1 MASQSGSELR
11 STRVIASAHF
21 ARTNMESETRFE
33 PREGNWRSSLSLAFA
48 ALVVGYVFYAVARP
62 GTQSF
67 LLWHAPVAIQVSEW
81 LDSAP
86 SFLHTFAFAILLSLA
101 GGGDR
106 RRRFATCLAWCAVE
120 VAAEFGQLPSLARWV
135 EIQAPNAMGLSIG
148 RSLLAGTFS
157 VADLAAVLIG
167 AALAT
172 CCVCIGRR
180 NKP

>member
-1 MASQSGSELR
+1 
-11 STRVIASAHF
+11 
-21 ARTNMESETRFE
+21 MESETRFE

-67 LLWHAPVAIQVSEW
+67 LLWHAPVAIPVSGW
-81 LDSAP
+81 LGSAP

-101 GGGDR
+101 VGGER
-106 RRRFATCLAWCAVE
+106 RRRVTTCLAWCTVE
-120 VAAEFGQLPSLARWV
+120 VAAEFTQLASVGRWV
-135 EIQAPNAMGLSIG
+135 EAHSPNAMHLTVV

-172 CCVCIGRR
+172 GCVCIGKR
-180 NKP
+180 